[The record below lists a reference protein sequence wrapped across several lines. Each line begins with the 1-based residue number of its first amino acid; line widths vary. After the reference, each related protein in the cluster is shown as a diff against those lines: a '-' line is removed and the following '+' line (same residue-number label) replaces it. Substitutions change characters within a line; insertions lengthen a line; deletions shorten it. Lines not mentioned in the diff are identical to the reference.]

1 MTDKIFYNESSAM
14 SLGWEPSWLGA
25 KAFDDSLIRKI
36 RTFQRD
42 NGLKPD
48 GLLGP
53 GTFRRLVAHR
63 EAQEEVHQEAHV
75 EIQEGEKA
83 ILYKGKKFP
92 IKWDKVI
99 LPSDPGGMQHD
110 NGYEH
115 AKRKRKVSMFVAH
128 WDVCL
133 NSKSCFRVLNNT
145 SRSAS
150 IHFAIDNDGTI
161 YQFLDMNHVAWHAS
175 KRSVN
180 KKSVGVEISNAY
192 YPKYQNW
199 YKKNGFGKRPM
210 ITDATVHGKKMEPFM
225 DFYPVQKEALKA
237 LMEAVHNCLDI
248 PLEAPEGDTVVK
260 EVASGKYK
268 GFVHHF
274 NVVKNKI
281 DCAGLN
287 LKKIVKEIKDEQ

>member
-1 MTDKIFYNESSAM
+1 MVDKIFYNESSAK

-36 RTFQRD
+36 RAFQRD

-63 EAQEEVHQEAHV
+63 EAQEDYDNQV
-75 EIQEGEKA
+75 EIQPGEKA

-92 IKWDKVI
+92 IKWDKVV
-99 LPSDPGGMQHD
+99 LPTDDGGMQHD
-110 NGYEH
+110 NGYQH
-115 AKRKRKVSMFVAH
+115 MKRKRKVSMFVAH

-133 NSKSCFRVLNNT
+133 NSKSCFRVLNKT

-161 YQFLDMNHVAWHAS
+161 YQFLDMNHIAWHAS

-199 YKKNGFGKRPM
+199 YKKNGFGERPM

-225 DFYPVQKEALKA
+225 DFYDIQKEALKA
-237 LMEAVHNCLDI
+237 LMEAVHNALNI

-260 EVASGKYK
+260 DVASGKYK

-281 DCAGLN
+281 DCAGLD
-287 LKKIVKEIKDEQ
+287 LKKIVEDIKNGK

>member
-1 MTDKIFYNESSAM
+1 MVDKIFYNESSAK

-36 RTFQRD
+36 RAFQRD

-63 EAQEEVHQEAHV
+63 EVQEEVHQEAHV
-75 EIQEGEKA
+75 EIQPGEKA

-92 IKWDKVI
+92 IKWDKVV

-110 NGYEH
+110 NGYQH
-115 AKRKRKVSMFVAH
+115 MKRKRNISMFVAH

-133 NSKSCFRVLNNT
+133 NSKSCFRVLNKT

-161 YQFLDMNHVAWHAS
+161 YQFLDMNHIAWHAS

-199 YKKNGFGKRPM
+199 YKKNGFGERPM
-210 ITDATVHGKKMEPFM
+210 ITDAKVHGKKMEPFM

-237 LMEAVHNCLDI
+237 LMEAVHNALDI

-281 DCAGLN
+281 DCAGLDLN
-287 LKKIVKEIKDEQ
+287 KIVEDIKNGK

>member
-1 MTDKIFYNESSAM
+1 MVDKIFYNESSAK

-36 RTFQRD
+36 RAFQRD

-63 EAQEEVHQEAHV
+63 EAQEDYDNQV
-75 EIQEGEKA
+75 EIQPGEKA

-92 IKWDKVI
+92 IKWDKVV
-99 LPSDPGGMQHD
+99 LPTDDGGMQHD
-110 NGYEH
+110 NGYQH
-115 AKRKRKVSMFVAH
+115 MKRKRKVSMFVAH

-133 NSKSCFRVLNNT
+133 NSKSCFRVLNKT

-161 YQFLDMNHVAWHAS
+161 YQFLDMNHIAWHAS

-199 YKKNGFGKRPM
+199 YKKNGFGERPM

-237 LMEAVHNCLDI
+237 LMEAVHNALDI

-281 DCAGLN
+281 DCAGLD
-287 LKKIVKEIKDEQ
+287 LKKIVEDIKNDK

>member
-1 MTDKIFYNESSAM
+1 MVDKIFYNESSAK

-36 RTFQRD
+36 RAFQRD

-63 EAQEEVHQEAHV
+63 EAQEDYDNQV
-75 EIQEGEKA
+75 EIQPGEKV

-92 IKWDKVI
+92 IKWDKVV
-99 LPSDPGGMQHD
+99 LPTDDGGMQHD
-110 NGYEH
+110 NGYQH
-115 AKRKRKVSMFVAH
+115 MKRKRKVSMFVAH

-133 NSKSCFRVLNNT
+133 NSKSCFRVLNKT

-161 YQFLDMNHVAWHAS
+161 YQFLDMNHIAWHAS

-199 YKKNGFGKRPM
+199 YKKNGFGERPM

-225 DFYPVQKEALKA
+225 DFYDIQKEALKA
-237 LMEAVHNCLDI
+237 LMEAVHNALDI
-248 PLEAPEGDTVVK
+248 PLESPDGDTVVR

-281 DCAGLN
+281 DCAGLD
-287 LKKIVKEIKDEQ
+287 LGKIVEDIKNGK

>member
-1 MTDKIFYNESSAM
+1 MTDKIFYNESSAK
-14 SLGWEPSWLGA
+14 SLGWDPSWLGA
-25 KAFDDSLIRKI
+25 KRFDESLIRKI
-36 RTFQRD
+36 RAFQREC
-42 NGLKPD
+42 GMKAD

-53 GTFRRLVAHR
+53 STFRRLVAHR
-63 EAQEEVHQEAHV
+63 EAQEEYESHV
-75 EIQEGEKA
+75 AIQADENA
-83 ILYKGKKFP
+83 ILYKGKKYP
-92 IKWDKVI
+92 IKWDRVI
-99 LPSDPGGMQHD
+99 LPSDRGGMEHD

-115 AKRKRKVSMFVAH
+115 MKRKRNVSMFVAH

-133 NSKSCFRVLNNT
+133 NSKACFRVLNKT

-175 KRSVN
+175 KRTVN

-199 YKKNGFGKRPM
+199 YKKNGFGERPL
-210 ITDATVHGKKMEPFM
+210 ISDATVHGKKMEPFM
-225 DFYPVQKEALKA
+225 DFYPIQKEALKA
-237 LMEAVHNCLDI
+237 LMEAVHKCLGI

-287 LKKIVKEIKDEQ
+287 LKQIVEEIKDEQ

>member
-1 MTDKIFYNESSAM
+1 MVDKIFYNESSAK

-36 RTFQRD
+36 RAFQRD

-75 EIQEGEKA
+75 EIQPGEKA

-99 LPSDPGGMQHD
+99 LPTDDGGMQHD
-110 NGYEH
+110 NGYQH
-115 AKRKRKVSMFVAH
+115 MKRKRKVSMFVAH

-133 NSKSCFRVLNNT
+133 NSKSCFRVLNKT

-161 YQFLDMNHVAWHAS
+161 YQFLDMNHIAWHAS

-199 YKKNGFGKRPM
+199 YKKNGFGERPM

-237 LMEAVHNCLDI
+237 LMEAVHNALDI

-281 DCAGLN
+281 DCAGLD
-287 LKKIVKEIKDEQ
+287 LKKIVEDIKNGK

>member
-1 MTDKIFYNESSAM
+1 MVDKIFYNESSAK

-36 RTFQRD
+36 RAFQRD

-63 EAQEEVHQEAHV
+63 EAQEDYDNQV
-75 EIQEGEKA
+75 EIQPGEKA

-92 IKWDKVI
+92 IKWDKVV
-99 LPSDPGGMQHD
+99 LPTDDGGMQHD
-110 NGYEH
+110 NGYQH
-115 AKRKRKVSMFVAH
+115 MKRKRNISMFVAH

-133 NSKSCFRVLNNT
+133 NSKSCFRVLNKT

-161 YQFLDMNHVAWHAS
+161 YQFLDMNHIAWHAS

-199 YKKNGFGKRPM
+199 YKKNGFGERPM

-225 DFYPVQKEALKA
+225 DFYDIQKEALKA
-237 LMEAVHNCLDI
+237 LMEAVHNALDI

-281 DCAGLN
+281 DCAGLDLN
-287 LKKIVKEIKDEQ
+287 KIVEDIKNGK

>member
-1 MTDKIFYNESSAM
+1 MVDKIFYNESSAK

-36 RTFQRD
+36 RAFQRD

-63 EAQEEVHQEAHV
+63 EAQEDYDNQV
-75 EIQEGEKA
+75 EIQPGEKA

-92 IKWDKVI
+92 IKWDKVV
-99 LPSDPGGMQHD
+99 LPTDDGGMQHD
-110 NGYEH
+110 NGYQH
-115 AKRKRKVSMFVAH
+115 MKRKRKVSMFVAH

-133 NSKSCFRVLNNT
+133 NSKSCFRVLNKT

-161 YQFLDMNHVAWHAS
+161 YQFLDMNHIAWHAS

-199 YKKNGFGKRPM
+199 YKKNGFGERPM

-225 DFYPVQKEALKA
+225 DFYDIQKEALKA
-237 LMEAVHNCLDI
+237 LMEAVHNALDI
-248 PLEAPEGDTVVK
+248 PLESPDGDTVVR

-281 DCAGLN
+281 DCAGLD
-287 LKKIVKEIKDEQ
+287 LGKIVEDIKNGK

>member
-1 MTDKIFYNESSAM
+1 MVDKIFYNESSAK

-36 RTFQRD
+36 RAFQRD

-63 EAQEEVHQEAHV
+63 EAQEDYDNQV
-75 EIQEGEKA
+75 EIQPGEKA

-92 IKWDKVI
+92 IKWDKVV
-99 LPSDPGGMQHD
+99 LPTDDGGMQHD
-110 NGYEH
+110 NGYQH
-115 AKRKRKVSMFVAH
+115 MKRKRQVSMFVAH

-133 NSKSCFRVLNNT
+133 NSKSCFRVLNKT

-161 YQFLDMNHVAWHAS
+161 YQFLDMNHIAWHAS

-199 YKKNGFGKRPM
+199 YKKNGFGERPM

-237 LMEAVHNCLDI
+237 LMEAVHNALGI

-281 DCAGLN
+281 DCANLD
-287 LKKIVKEIKDEQ
+287 LKKIVEDIKNGK

>member
-1 MTDKIFYNESSAM
+1 MVDKIFYNESSAK

-36 RTFQRD
+36 RAFQRD

-63 EAQEEVHQEAHV
+63 EAQEDYDKAHV
-75 EIQEGEKA
+75 EIQPGEKA

-99 LPSDPGGMQHD
+99 LPTDDGGMQHD
-110 NGYEH
+110 NGYQH
-115 AKRKRKVSMFVAH
+115 MKRKRNISMFVAH

-133 NSKSCFRVLNNT
+133 NSKSCFRVLNKT

-161 YQFLDMNHVAWHAS
+161 YQFLDMNHIAWHAS

-199 YKKNGFGKRPM
+199 YKKNGFGERPM

-225 DFYPVQKEALKA
+225 DFYDIQKEALKA
-237 LMEAVHNCLDI
+237 LMEAVHSALDI
-248 PLEAPEGDTVVK
+248 PLETPEGDTVVK

-281 DCAGLN
+281 DCAGLD
-287 LKKIVKEIKDEQ
+287 LKKIVEDIKNGK

>member
-1 MTDKIFYNESSAM
+1 MLDKIFYNESSAK

-25 KAFDDSLIRKI
+25 KGFDDALIRKI
-36 RTFQRD
+36 RAFQRE
-42 NGLKPD
+42 NGLKAD

-53 GTFRRLVAHR
+53 STYRRLLAQR
-63 EAQEEVHQEAHV
+63 EAQEEYENHV
-75 EIQEGEKA
+75 EIQDGEKA

-92 IKWDKVI
+92 IKWDKVV

-115 AKRKRKVSMFVAH
+115 MKRKRNISMFVAH

-133 NSKSCFRVLNNT
+133 NSKACFKVLNKT

-199 YKKNGFGKRPM
+199 YKKNGFGERPM

-237 LMEAVHNCLDI
+237 LMEAVHNALGI

-260 EVASGKYK
+260 DVASGKYK

-281 DCAGLN
+281 DCAGLD
-287 LKKIVKEIKDEQ
+287 LGKIVEDIKNGK

>member
-25 KAFDDSLIRKI
+25 KAFDDALIRKI
-36 RTFQRD
+36 RAFQRE

-63 EAQEEVHQEAHV
+63 EAQEEYDNQV

-115 AKRKRKVSMFVAH
+115 LKRKRKVSMFVAH

-133 NSKSCFRVLNNT
+133 NSKSCFRVLNKT

-199 YKKNGFGKRPM
+199 YKKNGFGERPM
-210 ITDATVHGKKMEPFM
+210 ISDATVHGKKMEPFM

-248 PLEAPEGDTVVK
+248 PLESPDGDTVVR
-260 EVASGKYK
+260 EVASGKFK

>member
-1 MTDKIFYNESSAM
+1 MVDKIFYNESSAK

-36 RTFQRD
+36 RAFQRD

-63 EAQEEVHQEAHV
+63 EAQEDYDNQV
-75 EIQEGEKA
+75 EIQPGEKA

-92 IKWDKVI
+92 IKWDKVV
-99 LPSDPGGMQHD
+99 LPTDDGGMQHD
-110 NGYEH
+110 NGYQH
-115 AKRKRKVSMFVAH
+115 MKRKRKVSMFVAH

-133 NSKSCFRVLNNT
+133 NSKSCFRVLNKT

-161 YQFLDMNHVAWHAS
+161 YQFLDMNHIAWHAS

-199 YKKNGFGKRPM
+199 YKKNGFGERPM

-237 LMEAVHNCLDI
+237 LMEAVHNALDI

-281 DCAGLN
+281 DCAGLDLN
-287 LKKIVKEIKDEQ
+287 KIVEDIKNGK

>member
-1 MTDKIFYNESSAM
+1 MVDKIFYNESSAK

-36 RTFQRD
+36 RAFQRD

-63 EAQEEVHQEAHV
+63 EAQEDYDKAHV
-75 EIQEGEKA
+75 EIQPGEKV

-92 IKWDKVI
+92 IKWDKVV
-99 LPSDPGGMQHD
+99 LPTDDGGMQHD
-110 NGYEH
+110 NGYQH
-115 AKRKRKVSMFVAH
+115 MKRKRNISMFVAH

-133 NSKSCFRVLNNT
+133 NSKSCFRVLNKT

-161 YQFLDMNHVAWHAS
+161 YQFLDMNHIAWHAS

-199 YKKNGFGKRPM
+199 YKKNGFGERPM

-225 DFYPVQKEALKA
+225 DFYDIQKEALKA
-237 LMEAVHNCLDI
+237 LMEAVHNALDI
-248 PLEAPEGDTVVK
+248 PLETPEGDTVVR

-281 DCAGLN
+281 DCAGLD
-287 LKKIVKEIKDEQ
+287 LGKIVEDIKNGK